1 MYTLHS
7 FKKSMPLLRNNWR
20 TEDILEDLEGKKN
33 RPLQNHNKQN
43 FIVICINT
51 DREYKRNRS
60 KHNHFKNIWMVKR
73 ADKEQEL
80 LIMPT
85 FHLSQIKVKLQTRY
99 FYYYKTHWLSDY
111 FPTIHA
117 GTVAPN
123 LTKLKT
129 RTLSLTFIQKHFLTS
144 KERNKNSLVYQVWL
158 SRW

>member
-1 MYTLHS
+1 
-7 FKKSMPLLRNNWR
+7 
-20 TEDILEDLEGKKN
+20 
-33 RPLQNHNKQN
+33 
-43 FIVICINT
+43 
-51 DREYKRNRS
+51 
-60 KHNHFKNIWMVKR
+60 MVKR

-129 RTLSLTFIQKHFLTS
+129 RTLSLTFIQKHFLTC
-144 KERNKNSLVYQVWL
+144 KERNKNSLVYQVCL
-158 SRW
+158 SRWQSNTVYNSSNIIAWKRVMEERQLKYHLDKISNKLWNAHTE